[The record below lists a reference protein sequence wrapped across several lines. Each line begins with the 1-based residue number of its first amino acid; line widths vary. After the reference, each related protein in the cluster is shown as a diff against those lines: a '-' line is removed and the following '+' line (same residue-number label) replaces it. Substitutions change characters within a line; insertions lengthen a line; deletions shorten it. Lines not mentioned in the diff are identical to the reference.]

1 MNLNQ
6 ATIYTDKPVATA
18 EFFQKLGLK
27 IIVDSLPRYARLECP
42 DGDSTLSIQ
51 EADDVQVTNNV
62 VLYFE
67 CDELDRTVE
76 ELKSN
81 GLSFDEDP
89 TDRPWLWRQAYLKD
103 PNGNKI
109 CLFHAGDNRKNPPW
123 RVK

>member
-6 ATIYTDKPVATA
+6 ATIYCSKTVETA
-18 EFFQKLGLK
+18 EFLKKLGLVL
-27 IIVDSLPRYARLECP
+27 IVDSLPRYARFECP
-42 DGDSTLSIQ
+42 DGDSTLSL
-51 EADDVQVTNNV
+51 EHDESALVSNNV

-67 CDELDRTVE
+67 CDDLDGEVE
-76 ELKSN
+76 RLKSI
-81 GLSFDEDP
+81 GLKFDEDP

>member
-67 CDELDRTVE
+67 CEELDRTVE

-89 TDRPWLWRQAYLKD
+89 PDRPDARRWLGR
-103 PNGNKI
+103 
-109 CLFHAGDNRKNPPW
+109 
-123 RVK
+123 

>member
-6 ATIYTDKPVATA
+6 VTIYTDKPVATA

-51 EADDVQVTNNV
+51 EADHVQVTNNV

-67 CDELDRTVE
+67 CEELDRTVE
-76 ELKSN
+76 ELKSK
-81 GLSFDEDP
+81 GLSFDKDP
-89 TDRPWLWRQAYLKD
+89 TDRPWLWRQAYLRD

-109 CLFHAGDNRKNPPW
+109 CLFNAGDNRKNPPW

>member
-6 ATIYTDKPVATA
+6 VTIYTSNPIETA

-51 EADDVQVTNNV
+51 HDETAIVSNNV

-67 CDELDRTVE
+67 CDDLDVE
-76 ELKSN
+76 VTRLKSL
-81 GLSFDEDP
+81 GLPFDEDP
-89 TDRPWLWRQAYLKD
+89 TDRPWLWRQAYLND